1 MAYHN
6 IISLS
11 HAEAIFLTELA
22 AKGKD
27 IFTTRD
33 AYRIL
38 GQGRSTRDTLER
50 LVDKGWLERIERGK
64 YLIVPLEAGPDRVWT
79 EDALV
84 IASHLVNPSMVA
96 YWSAL
101 SHWNLTDQVPRVTY
115 VQTPARKENR
125 TPVVLGMRFRIV
137 RVKEERFF
145 GDHTVRVGESPVHV
159 TDPEKTLIDCLD
171 RPELSGGVAEV
182 ARALRDGDGEIDWIR
197 ATGHLRRFGSGAV
210 VKRLGFLI
218 ESMGL
223 SHPPDPGLLDQWQG
237 LLTAGISPLDPS
249 SSQDTHRIATRWRI
263 GVNLP
268 EGGLGAEA

>member
-1 MAYHN
+1 MTYHT

-11 HAEAIFLTELA
+11 HAEATFLTELA
-22 AKGKD
+22 AEGKE
-27 IFTTRD
+27 IFTTRE

-38 GQGRSTRDTLER
+38 GPGKPTRDTLER

-84 IASHLVNPSMVA
+84 LASHLVNPSMVA
-96 YWSAL
+96 YRSAL

-115 VQTPARKENR
+115 VQTPVRKENR

-137 RVKEERFF
+137 RVKGEKFF
-145 GDHTVRVGESPVHV
+145 GGHTVRVGESPVQV

-182 ARALRDGDGEIDWIR
+182 ARALREENGETDWKR
-197 ATGHLRRFGSGAV
+197 ATGYLRRFRSGAV
-210 VKRLGFLI
+210 VKRLGFLV
-218 ESMGL
+218 ESMAL
-223 SHPPDPGLLDQWQG
+223 SHPPEPGILDQWQD
-237 LLTAGISPLDPS
+237 LLTAGISLLDPS
-249 SSQDTHRIATRWRI
+249 SPREAHRIATRWRM

-268 EGGLGAEA
+268 EDGLGAEP

>member
-1 MAYHN
+1 MTYEN

-11 HAEAIFLTELA
+11 HTEATFLTELA

-27 IFTTRD
+27 IFTIRD
-33 AYRIL
+33 AYQLL
-38 GQGRSTRDTLER
+38 GQGKPTRDILER
-50 LVDKGWLERIERGK
+50 LVVKGWLERIERGK
-64 YLIVPLEAGPDRVWT
+64 YLIVPLEAGPDRVWA

-84 IASHLVNPSMVA
+84 LASHLVNPSMVA

-125 TPVVLGMRFRIV
+125 TPVVLGMRFQIV
-137 RVKEERFF
+137 RVKEAKFF
-145 GDHTVRVGESPVHV
+145 GGLAVRIGESLVQV
-159 TDPEKTLIDCLD
+159 TDPEKTLIDSLD

-182 ARALRDGDGEIDWIR
+182 AKALREGDGEIDWER

-210 VKRLGFLI
+210 VKRLGFLV

-223 SHPPDPGLLDQWQG
+223 SHPPHPEVVGQWQG
-237 LLTAGISPLDPS
+237 LLTAGISPLDPTS
-249 SSQDTHRIATRWRI
+249 PQERHRIATRWRI

-268 EGGLGAEA
+268 EGGLGAKP